1 MFQKQPLF
9 TSLLTRDQ
17 KSILSAQLLS
27 NITTKFYVE
36 KNKGCKRKSIEK
48 MAARG
53 KNRTA
58 VGSGI
63 SEKVIYGFYAGCI
76 KIF

>member
-1 MFQKQPLF
+1 VNW
-9 TSLLTRDQ
+9 Q

-27 NITTKFYVE
+27 NITAKLYVE
-36 KNKGCKRKSIEK
+36 KLKGCKRKSIGK

-58 VGSGI
+58 VCSGVP
-63 SEKVIYGFYAGCI
+63 EKVIRGFHAGCI